1 MLILSLSFE
10 EAKYFSINNPGSTI
24 VRIPNSDKFK
34 VLDANRN
41 IISKVSDNHK
51 NNILLQNSRVDYL
64 KNKLDEYKDRL
75 WGYKTKL
82 PKIQADFQN
91 LYNEYENL
99 KIESADQQSKNK
111 ILEEKIIFYE
121 KQGAP
126 LSLAECELV
135 SEHRARMQ
143 IKEKLLAKKKDEEL
157 KAERHEEQ
165 CSCKG
170 LNQNCFKCDGR
181 GCFFSDGYGTPVS

>member
-1 MLILSLSFE
+1 VFILSLSFE

-24 VRIPNSDKFK
+24 VRIPNTDKFK

-75 WGYKTKL
+75 LGYKTKL
-82 PKIQADFQN
+82 PKIQADFQKTV
-91 LYNEYENL
+91 NEYEDL
-99 KIESADQQSKNK
+99 KIKSANQQIRNK
-111 ILEEKIIFYE
+111 FLKKIIVLYE
-121 KQGAP
+121 KQGSP

-135 SEHRARMQ
+135 SEHRARVQ